1 MILFHTK
8 LNVSDNSGGRLA
20 QCIKVIN
27 KKYSVMGDLIT
38 VVIKSL
44 RRTIKIKRITNS
56 SIYKGVVI
64 RVKKKTKTTLN
75 TYIRFSDNALV
86 ILSGSGSPLS
96 SRIYG
101 SVDQSIRKKT
111 LNLKIITLARII
123 T

>member
-27 KKYSVMGDLIT
+27 KKYGSMGDLIT
-38 VVIKSL
+38 VVIKCL
-44 RRTIKIKRITNS
+44 RRTIKVKRVTNS

-64 RVKKKTKTTLN
+64 RVKKKSKTTLN

-86 ILSGSGSPLS
+86 LLSGSGSPLS

-101 SVDQSIRKKT
+101 TVDQSIRLKK
-111 LNLKIITLARII
+111 LNLKVISLARVLS
-123 T
+123 